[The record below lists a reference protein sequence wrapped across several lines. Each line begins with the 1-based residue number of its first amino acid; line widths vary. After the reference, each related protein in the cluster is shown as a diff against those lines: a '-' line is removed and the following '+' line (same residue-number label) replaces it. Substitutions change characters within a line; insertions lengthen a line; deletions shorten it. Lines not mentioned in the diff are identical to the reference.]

1 MYMYMSCTILI
12 RSLGIHNTCIHTP
25 LRAAA
30 MGGGGGQYSRSPRT
44 GQGPASAGQYQPP
57 PPGGPGGVPPGLP
70 GMPPGPPGPGQ
81 IPPGGMLPPAKG
93 TGLLGVAPGHVGLL
107 GPPPIPPGG
116 PVGPPSQGG
125 MMHPNAPSA
134 QPPPPP
140 HMMQGP
146 QSHGSSYVV
155 ELTDLSG
162 SLSLEEM
169 TERIRS
175 RGFPQS
181 CDFVLQLLDRYI
193 SYDAMYCV

>member
-1 MYMYMSCTILI
+1 MYL
-12 RSLGIHNTCIHTP
+12 HTP

-30 MGGGGGQYSRSPRT
+30 MGGGGGGQYSRSPRSGKNSIT
-44 GQGPASAGQYQPP
+44 GQGPSANQYQPP
-57 PPGGPGGVPPGLP
+57 PSGGPGMPGLP

-116 PVGPPSQGG
+116 PVVPPSQGG
-125 MMHPNAPSA
+125 MMHPSAPSA
-134 QPPPPP
+134 QPPPP
-140 HMMQGP
+140 HMMQAP
-146 QSHGSSYVV
+146 QSHGSSYIV

-193 SYDAMYCV
+193 ISICLC

>member
-1 MYMYMSCTILI
+1 
-12 RSLGIHNTCIHTP
+12 
-25 LRAAA
+25 
-30 MGGGGGQYSRSPRT
+30 MGGGGGQYSRSPRSGKNSIT
-44 GQGPASAGQYQPP
+44 GQGPSANQYQPP
-57 PPGGPGGVPPGLP
+57 PSGGPGVPGLA

-81 IPPGGMLPPAKG
+81 VPGGMLHVPPAKG

-116 PVGPPSQGG
+116 SVVPPSQGG

-134 QPPPPP
+134 QPP
-140 HMMQGP
+140 HMMQAP

-181 CDFVLQLLDRYI
+181 CDFVLQLLDR
-193 SYDAMYCV
+193 